1 MLGSCVIILFLSTI
15 YCAPIND
22 EEILAFRNI
31 ENYLQ
36 EEKEFL
42 REENKQDD
50 IKLEKFLYYLKLI
63 TYIGSL
69 IAGSLVTLVGTI
81 INSIIKIK
89 KNLKNLKADVDM
101 VASNK
106 ILNEEISSLG
116 GEIDL
121 HESILESKKKSLIP
135 VFLKRVLQKQN
146 LRSQPIT
153 ITSKI
158 EEKSKIDSISQ
169 EATHNK
175 LIDLDTNISTE
186 GENNLN
192 FQQPAIANLNQPPP
206 TTFSTINNKDNNF
219 HMILRPK

>member
-89 KNLKNLKADVDM
+89 INLKNLKADVDM
-101 VASNK
+101 
-106 ILNEEISSLG
+106 EISSLG

-146 LRSQPIT
+146 LRPQPIT

-158 EEKSKIDSISQ
+158 EEKSNIDSISQ
-169 EATHNK
+169 EATQNK
-175 LIDLDTNISTE
+175 LIDLDTNISTDE
-186 GENNLN
+186 ENNLN
-192 FQQPAIANLNQPPP
+192 FQQPAIANSNQPPP
-206 TTFSTINNKDNNF
+206 TSFSTINYKDNNF